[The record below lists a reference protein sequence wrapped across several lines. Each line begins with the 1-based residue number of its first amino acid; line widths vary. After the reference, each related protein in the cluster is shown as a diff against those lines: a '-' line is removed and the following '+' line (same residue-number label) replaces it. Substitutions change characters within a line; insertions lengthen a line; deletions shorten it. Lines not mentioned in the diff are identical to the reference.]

1 MLANHKKNL
10 KKLKN
15 KTEALRLWLVSPLM
29 LLNSLLSVFLQKMFF
44 GEFFGLFVCLFK
56 EQKDVYAV
64 LLNTC
69 K

>member
-44 GEFFGLFVCLFK
+44 GLFVCLFK